1 MGKRGFKYNN
11 IEYFFL
17 ILFIIG
23 CAFTTSG
30 YALSSVEGNFFHLF
44 LVVPV
49 ALFMFFFALSG
60 RLNLLIKD
68 RRTLFLFLFFIFSSL
83 LTTTINAG
91 LPNIL
96 AMGKFWL
103 IVTFSYLITCLIPR
117 KKAIRYFLFSMVFF
131 ASISLIVYVLVNG
144 LQIDLPLPQYRN
156 VKDMPYLSGYLFF
169 VYDNHLTYRNMGPFW
184 EPGIFGSYL
193 AVALLLLVSTKGRY
207 KNVFFAILSLCMI
220 STMSTASSLFLLL
233 AIGYWLTVGYSS
245 VMLRFLIMLI
255 GIIFM
260 ILIVFYL
267 PQIIVSLADALPS
280 LFSKFTA
287 EDSASISERVASP
300 ITNIKLFFMNPY
312 FGLGLAQQLENYKIY
327 TDAAQTSTSTLFLS
341 SFGGMGVIYTLSW
354 LYGVIKQNGISLMS
368 RFIILIFVFSILNKE
383 PHYYFTL
390 TYIILFY
397 LVKRETPK
405 FKINISSTVTLYSY
419 PSPVYKKPCD
429 DLS

>member
-1 MGKRGFKYNN
+1 
-11 IEYFFL
+11 
-17 ILFIIG
+17 
-23 CAFTTSG
+23 
-30 YALSSVEGNFFHLF
+30 
-44 LVVPV
+44 
-49 ALFMFFFALSG
+49 
-60 RLNLLIKD
+60 
-68 RRTLFLFLFFIFSSL
+68 
-83 LTTTINAG
+83 
-91 LPNIL
+91 
-96 AMGKFWL
+96 
-103 IVTFSYLITCLIPR
+103 
-117 KKAIRYFLFSMVFF
+117 MVFF

-156 VKDMPYLSGYLFF
+156 VKDMPYLSGYVFF

-207 KNVFFAILSLCMI
+207 KKIFFAILSLCMI

-245 VMLRFLIMLI
+245 VMLRFLMMLI
-255 GIIFM
+255 GIIFI

-267 PQIIVSLADALPS
+267 PQILVSLADALPS

-327 TDAAQTSTSTLFLS
+327 TDAAQTSTSTFFLS

-405 FKINISSTVTLYSY
+405 FKRNISSTVTLYSY